1 MRRDMPEDTTS
12 RSFRFERVYEVWH
25 VSRRPALLFLL
36 AFAACGG
43 RQPNSAASPQAAPL
57 PTAGIAGQQVAV
69 YPLTLVVSEETLGWS
84 EYLLPRRD
92 ALDRADSLIA
102 ALLTERA
109 PEVVWVLPEA
119 LRRAASRA
127 PGMLA
132 NPDQMGTALLRS
144 PLERVPDPLRSQLR
158 TLTGM
163 AGGRHALLPAS
174 LVFLSDSS
182 GMGRAELTL
191 AIVDVRTAQVQW
203 RTVASGV
210 GDDPWVATWAAL
222 RSLVPG
228 LP

>member
-1 MRRDMPEDTTS
+1 MIMRP
-12 RSFRFERVYEVWH
+12 F
-25 VSRRPALLFLL
+25 PLL
-36 AFAACGG
+36 AALAILGFSACGAG
-43 RQPNSAASPQAAPL
+43 QPNSAVEPETAPL
-57 PTAGIAGQQVAV
+57 PTAGVAGREVAV
-69 YPLTLVVSEETLGWS
+69 YPLTLVVAEEALEWS
-84 EYLLPRRD
+84 EFLLPRRE

-203 RTVASGV
+203 RTVASGL
-210 GDDPWVATWAAL
+210 GDDPWAATWEAL
-222 RSLVPG
+222 KSLVPG

>member
-1 MRRDMPEDTTS
+1 MPERNRRRCHKS
-12 RSFRFERVYEVWH
+12 EVISVPMH
-25 VSRRPALLFLL
+25 GIPYLAALALLGFS
-36 AFAACGG
+36 ACGG
-43 RQPNSAASPQAAPL
+43 GAHPSTGAEPETSPL
-57 PTAGIAGQQVAV
+57 PTAGIAGQEVAV

-84 EYLLPRRD
+84 EQLQPRRE

-144 PLERVPDPLRSQLR
+144 PLDRVPDPLRSQLR

-174 LVFLSDSS
+174 LVFLSDSA
-182 GMGRAELTL
+182 GLGRAELTF
-191 AIVDVRTAQVQW
+191 AIVDVRTASVQW

-210 GDDPWVATWAAL
+210 GDDPWVATWEAL
-222 RSLVPG
+222 KSLVPG

>member
-1 MRRDMPEDTTS
+1 MSEVTRRCGV
-12 RSFRFERVYEVWH
+12 RVERGRAE
-25 VSRRPALLFLL
+25 RRWFFSPAALGLL
-36 AFAACGG
+36 ALSACGAG
-43 RQPNSAASPQAAPL
+43 RSNATVAPEAAPL
-57 PTAGIAGQQVAV
+57 PTAGIAGQKVTV
-69 YPLTLVVSEETLGWS
+69 YPLTLLVAEEALGWS
-84 EYLLPRRD
+84 EHLQPRRG

-102 ALLTERA
+102 VLLTERA

-119 LRRAASRA
+119 LRRAAGRA

-144 PLERVPDPLRSQLR
+144 SLERVPDPLRSQMR

-163 AGGRHALLPAS
+163 AGGRHALVPAG

-182 GMGRAELTL
+182 GGGRAELTL
-191 AIVDVRTAQVQW
+191 AIVDVRTANVQW

-210 GDDPWVATWAAL
+210 GADPWKATWEAL
-222 RSLVPG
+222 KSLVPG

>member
-1 MRRDMPEDTTS
+1 MPVGNIRRGRKTEGMRVPKHAVPIM
-12 RSFRFERVYEVWH
+12 VV
-25 VSRRPALLFLL
+25 L
-36 AFAACGG
+36 AFLWLTACGG
-43 RQPNSAASPQAAPL
+43 GARPATGAQPETAPL
-57 PTAGIAGQQVAV
+57 PTAGIAGQEVVV
-69 YPLTLVVSEETLGWS
+69 YPLTLVVSEEALGWS
-84 EYLLPRRD
+84 EDLQPRRE

-102 ALLTERA
+102 TFLTERA

-144 PLERVPDPLRSQLR
+144 PLDRVPDPLRSQLR

-174 LVFLSDSS
+174 LVFLSDT
-182 GMGRAELTL
+182 GGLGRAELTL
-191 AIVDVRTAQVQW
+191 AIVDVRTANVQW
-203 RTVASGV
+203 RTVASGL
-210 GDDPWVATWAAL
+210 GGDPWVATWEAL
-222 RSLVPG
+222 KSLVPG